1 MLGFQKLIW
10 LIEIKKIKNTK
21 ICCYYDLNS
30 NANSLNETVSLN
42 QMHVLFDF
50 WKMETENK
58 LLYFFS
64 FLHKLSFENSFCFLS
79 ILSCQ
84 TSFFIFKNRKLFL
97 KIEKK
102 KKKQLPNI
110 SL

>member
-42 QMHVLFDF
+42 QMRVLFDF
-50 WKMETENK
+50 
-58 LLYFFS
+58 
-64 FLHKLSFENSFCFLS
+64 
-79 ILSCQ
+79 
-84 TSFFIFKNRKLFL
+84 
-97 KIEKK
+97 
-102 KKKQLPNI
+102 
-110 SL
+110 

>member
-21 ICCYYDLNS
+21 ICYYYDLNS

-50 WKMETENK
+50 
-58 LLYFFS
+58 
-64 FLHKLSFENSFCFLS
+64 
-79 ILSCQ
+79 
-84 TSFFIFKNRKLFL
+84 
-97 KIEKK
+97 
-102 KKKQLPNI
+102 
-110 SL
+110 